1 MAFTMQTS
9 RVAAKMTFGGRKT
22 AQGTKGG
29 KRGGR
34 NAPAV
39 SVRARWRG
47 RRALALA
54 PRPAA
59 AARSPGGG
67 T

>member
-29 KRGGR
+29 RGGR
-34 NAPAV
+34 KAPAV
-39 SVRARWRG
+39 SVRARWHG